1 MVLLVVRVK
10 GTINIP
16 YDKDTTL
23 RFLNLRTKFSAT
35 LVPETPAYLGML
47 RKTSQIVAWS
57 KVDEMVVKELFTK
70 KGKTMNSSLFS
81 EADVPP
87 EYENLDG
94 LVRGIV
100 EEKVKLSDIKKIKPF
115 FRLSP
120 PKGGFKRKTKRQFSD
135 GGILGK
141 NTELP
146 DLIRRML

>member
-1 MVLLVVRVK
+1 MVLLVVRIK

-16 YDKDTTL
+16 HSMDSTL
-23 RFLNLRTKFSAT
+23 RFLNLKTKFSAT
-35 LVPETPAYLGML
+35 LVPESPVYLGML
-47 RKTSQIVAWS
+47 SKISNLVAWS
-57 KVDEMVVKELFTK
+57 RVDELVVKDLFTK
-70 KGKTMNSSLFS
+70 KGKAMNSSFIS
-81 EADVPP
+81 EAEIPP
-87 EYENLDG
+87 EYGNIDG

-120 PKGGFKRKTKRQFSD
+120 PRGGFKRKTKRQYSD
-135 GGILGK
+135 GGVLGK